1 MAYSK
6 QMQEGNLYSYYFA
19 PRGNRRMA
27 DLGMQLSQMYLSP
40 FDHIIGII
48 GDAGA
53 GKSLLIKGMFPGV
66 DLTNDDEGVNIR
78 PLPLLHEDL
87 EDPFSPHTYHLDI
100 RFESA
105 FTQMHVLAEAILEA
119 SRNGKMVI
127 VEHFELI
134 FPFLKRNADL
144 LVGIGE
150 EIIITRPNMFGPLPE
165 NIAKIVHKSVVYRK
179 AAHTLEDLCVHFM
192 GEGYAQDGP
201 RSDVRH
207 GFVLEFEQRP
217 DVNLFQLE
225 KKVKEAVA
233 QDLPVSYYDEHHVQ
247 IGPYILECL
256 GPRMHISSTGKIG
269 DFTLVKEYPQDPR
282 NGYYMLIGLLGQ
294 HQSDD
299 IKDFNR
305 IDFSRPLSGQPK

>member
-1 MAYSK
+1 
-6 QMQEGNLYSYYFA
+6 
-19 PRGNRRMA
+19 MA

-40 FDHIIGII
+40 FDHIVGII

-78 PLPLLHEDL
+78 PLPLLHEDMT
-87 EDPFSPHTYHLDI
+87 DPFSPHTYHLDI

-119 SRNGKMVI
+119 ANNGKMVI

-134 FPFLKRNADL
+134 YPFLNRNADL

-165 NIAKIVHKSVVYRK
+165 NIARIVHKSVKYRK
-179 AAHTLEDLCVHFM
+179 MAHTLEDLCVYFM
-192 GEGYAQDGP
+192 GDGYAQDGP

-207 GFVLEFEQRP
+207 GFVLEFGEKA
-217 DVNLFQLE
+217 DVDLYELE
-225 KKVKEAVA
+225 KKVKDAVK
-233 QDLPVSYYDEHHVQ
+233 QDLPVSYYDETHVQ
-247 IGPYILECL
+247 IGDYILECL
-256 GPRMHISSTGKIG
+256 GPRMHISSTGKIE
-269 DFTLVKEYPQDPR
+269 DFTLVKNYPQDPR
-282 NGYYMLIGLLGQ
+282 NGYYMLIGILGK
-294 HQSDD
+294 HGSYDL
-299 IKDFNR
+299 KDFNR
-305 IDFSRPLSGQPK
+305 IDLSKGLHRKL

>member
-1 MAYSK
+1 MAYSR
-6 QMQEGNLYSYYFA
+6 QMQDSNLYSFYFA

-53 GKSLLIKGMFPGV
+53 GKSLLIKGI
-66 DLTNDDEGVNIR
+66 LS
-78 PLPLLHEDL
+78 
-87 EDPFSPHTYHLDI
+87 DPFSPHTYHLDI

-119 SRNGKMVI
+119 ARYGKMVI

-134 FPFLKRNADL
+134 HPFLNRNADL

-165 NIAKIVHKSVVYRK
+165 NIAKIVHKSVAYRK
-179 AAHTLEDLCVHFM
+179 MAHTLEDLCVYFM

-207 GFVLEFEQRP
+207 GFVLLFEEKP
-217 DVNLFQLE
+217 SVDLHWLE
-225 KKVKEAVA
+225 EQVREAVKK
-233 QDLPVSYYDEHHVQ
+233 DLPVSYYDENHVQ
-247 IGPYILECL
+247 IGDHVMECL
-256 GPRMHISSTGKIG
+256 GPRMT
-269 DFTLVKEYPQDPR
+269 E
-282 NGYYMLIGLLGQ
+282 
-294 HQSDD
+294 D
-299 IKDFNR
+299 IHDLNR
-305 IDFSRPLSGQPK
+305 IDLNRQLHRS

>member
-1 MAYSK
+1 
-6 QMQEGNLYSYYFA
+6 
-19 PRGNRRMA
+19 MA

-40 FDHIIGII
+40 FDHIVGII

-78 PLPLLHEDL
+78 PLPLLHENM

-105 FTQMHVLAEAILEA
+105 FTQMHVLAEAILDAAEH
-119 SRNGKMVI
+119 GKVII

-134 FPFLKRNADL
+134 FPFLNRNADL

-165 NIAKIVHKSVVYRK
+165 NIAKIVHKSVIYRK

-207 GFVLEFEQRP
+207 GFVLEFEQKP
-217 DVNLFQLE
+217 DVDLYELE
-225 KKVKEAVA
+225 KKVREAVEK
-233 QDLPVSYYDEHHVQ
+233 DLPVSYYDENHVQ
-247 IGPYILECL
+247 IGEYVLECL
-256 GPRMHISSTGKIG
+256 GPRMHISSTGKIKE
-269 DFTLVKEYPQDPR
+269 FTLVKDYPQDPR
-282 NGYYMLIGLLGQ
+282 NGYYMLIGMLGK

-305 IDFSRPLSGQPK
+305 IDISRHLSGHPK

>member
-6 QMQEGNLYSYYFA
+6 QMQDSNLYSFYFA

-40 FDHIIGII
+40 FDHIVGSI

-53 GKSLLIKGMFPGV
+53 GKSLLLKGMFPGMA
-66 DLTNDDEGVNIR
+66 LTNDDEGVNIR
-78 PLPLLHEDL
+78 PLPLLQEDL
-87 EDPFSPHTYHLDI
+87 SDPFSPHTYHLDI

-119 SRNGKMVI
+119 AKYGKMVI

-134 FPFLKRNADL
+134 YPFLNRNADL

-165 NIAKIVHKSVVYRK
+165 NIARIVHKSVKYRK
-179 AAHTLEDLCVHFM
+179 MAHTLEDLCVYFM
-192 GEGYAQDGP
+192 GSGYAQDGP

-207 GFVLEFEQRP
+207 GFVLEFEEKP
-217 DVNLFQLE
+217 DVDLYELE
-225 KKVKEAVA
+225 KKVKEAVQ
-233 QDLPVSYYDEHHVQ
+233 QDLPVSYYDETHVQ
-247 IGPYILECL
+247 IGDYILECL
-256 GPRMHISSTGKIG
+256 GPRMHISSTGKIE
-269 DFTLVKEYPQDPR
+269 DFTLVKDYPQDPR
-282 NGYYMLIGLLGQ
+282 NGYYMLVGILGKQ
-294 HQSDD
+294 GTYDLNE
-299 IKDFNR
+299 FNR
-305 IDFSRPLSGQPK
+305 IDLSKGLSRKL

>member
-6 QMQEGNLYSYYFA
+6 QMQEGNLYSFYFA
-19 PRGNRRMA
+19 PRGNRRMS

-53 GKSLLIKGMFPGV
+53 GKSLLIKGMFPGI

-87 EDPFSPHTYHLDI
+87 KDPFSPHTYHLDI

-105 FTQMHVLAEAILEA
+105 FTQMHVLADTILEA
-119 SRNGKMVI
+119 ANNGKMVI
-127 VEHFELI
+127 VEHFDLI
-134 FPFLKRNADL
+134 YPALHRNADL

-165 NIAKIVHKSVVYRK
+165 NIAKIVHKSVKYRK
-179 AAHTLEDLCVHFM
+179 MAHTLEDLCVYFM
-192 GEGYAQDGP
+192 GDQYEQDGP

-207 GFVLEFEQRP
+207 GFVLEFENKP
-217 DVNLFQLE
+217 EVDLYELE
-225 KKVKEAVA
+225 RKVKELIA
-233 QDLPVSYYDEHHVQ
+233 QDLPVSYYDETHVQ
-247 IGPYILECL
+247 IGDIVLECL
-256 GPRMHISSTGKIG
+256 GPRMHVGSTGKIE
-269 DFTLVKEYPQDPR
+269 DFSLVKDYPLDPR
-282 NGYYMLIGLLGQ
+282 NGYYMLVGLIGK
-294 HQSDD
+294 HKSENMS
-299 IKDFNR
+299 DFNR
-305 IDFSRPLSGQPK
+305 IDVKQQLS

>member
-1 MAYSK
+1 M
-6 QMQEGNLYSYYFA
+6 
-19 PRGNRRMA
+19 
-27 DLGMQLSQMYLSP
+27 
-40 FDHIIGII
+40 
-48 GDAGA
+48 
-53 GKSLLIKGMFPGV
+53 
-66 DLTNDDEGVNIR
+66 
-78 PLPLLHEDL
+78 
-87 EDPFSPHTYHLDI
+87 
-100 RFESA
+100 
-105 FTQMHVLAEAILEA
+105 
-119 SRNGKMVI
+119 
-127 VEHFELI
+127 
-134 FPFLKRNADL
+134 
-144 LVGIGE
+144 VGIGE

-207 GFVLEFEQRP
+207 GFVLEFEQKP

>member
-6 QMQEGNLYSYYFA
+6 QMQDGNLYSYYFA
-19 PRGNRRMA
+19 PRGNSRMA

-78 PLPLLHEDL
+78 PLPLLHENL
-87 EDPFSPHTYHLDI
+87 EDPFAPHTYHLDI

-105 FTQMHVLAEAILEA
+105 FTQMHVLADAILEA
-119 SRNGKMVI
+119 AKNGKMVI

-165 NIAKIVHKSVVYRK
+165 NI
-179 AAHTLEDLCVHFM
+179 T
-192 GEGYAQDGP
+192 
-201 RSDVRH
+201 
-207 GFVLEFEQRP
+207 
-217 DVNLFQLE
+217 
-225 KKVKEAVA
+225 
-233 QDLPVSYYDEHHVQ
+233 
-247 IGPYILECL
+247 
-256 GPRMHISSTGKIG
+256 
-269 DFTLVKEYPQDPR
+269 
-282 NGYYMLIGLLGQ
+282 
-294 HQSDD
+294 
-299 IKDFNR
+299 
-305 IDFSRPLSGQPK
+305 